1 MQGFADGNV
10 VIIGHDG
17 EKKILPSNQEEKE
30 KDLGSTSSIG
40 NGPGVPEGI
49 GHGFGDSSGDGAQ
62 AKEGEVEEEEVHV
75 GVEAVVAGYG
85 GDDEDA
91 AQKGRQVPKGCLQ
104 RGRRLSLLK
113 EPMEKTRGNGYKL
126 HQEKFHVDIRKT
138 FFRVRTIIQWDNL
151 LWDVRDIVQACRE
164 RAGKAKAQVELN
176 LGRDVQGN
184 KKGFYKN
191 IGGKREVRENV
202 GLPLDKAGDL

>member
-62 AKEGEVEEEEVHV
+62 AKEGEVEEEEVHG

-91 AQKGRQVPKGCLQ
+91 AQKGRQREMGKMLESCPKALLELWLQ
-104 RGRRLSLLK
+104 RRYLKGVSKEDAGSLFSREDK
-113 EPMEKTRGNGYKL
+113 GQWVQVAPGEVSCRHKK
-126 HQEKFHVDIRKT
+126 DI
-138 FFRVRTIIQWDNL
+138 FLETIIQWDNF
-151 LWDVRDIVQACRE
+151 LWDV
-164 RAGKAKAQVELN
+164 VESPSLE
-176 LGRDVQGN
+176 DF
-184 KKGFYKN
+184 KM
-191 IGGKREVRENV
+191 
-202 GLPLDKAGDL
+202 